1 MFISIDL
8 FKVLSLYYN
17 KLLILNIKEGTTMKY
32 YEEIPIIRSI
42 ATMLVVLV
50 HVTSRI
56 YYTNGEFFYG
66 NLFSTFNSYYG
77 V

>member
-1 MFISIDL
+1 
-8 FKVLSLYYN
+8 
-17 KLLILNIKEGTTMKY
+17 MKKH

-56 YYTNGEFFYG
+56 YYSNREFTNDTIGYINQFIV
-66 NLFSTFNSYYG
+66 TKI
-77 V
+77 